1 MKQRRRP
8 ARLMWGPH
16 QAVRQLSLVQLLI
29 TDILL
34 SRPLPTHPRRLQEH
48 HLHHA
53 DFHPLPF
60 VAVLTTARI
69 MLFELTGPITTEA
82 PPQQRLCWEM
92 QVRPDDATT
101 PSG

>member
-1 MKQRRRP
+1 
-8 ARLMWGPH
+8 MWGPH

-29 TDILL
+29 TDILM
-34 SRPLPTHPRRLQEH
+34 SRPLPALFRRPQER

-69 MLFELTGPITTEA
+69 MLLELTGAVTAEA

-92 QVRPDDATT
+92 QVRSDDTT
-101 PSG
+101 SPSG